1 MKNSFFAIMLIVTL
15 ALLSGCNTM
24 SGIGQ
29 DIEQAGD
36 AIEKAATKNK
46 TY

>member
-1 MKNSFFAIMLIVTL
+1 MKRYFFAIMLVINLVLL
-15 ALLSGCNTM
+15 AGCNTM

>member
-1 MKNSFFAIMLIVTL
+1 MRTYFVTFMLILSL
-15 ALLSGCNTM
+15 ALMAGCNTM
-24 SGIGQ
+24 SGIGK

-36 AIEKAATKNK
+36 AIEHAATKNK

>member
-1 MKNSFFAIMLIVTL
+1 MKRYIFAIMLIVNLLLL
-15 ALLSGCNTM
+15 AGCNTM
-24 SGIGQ
+24 SGLGQ

>member
-1 MKNSFFAIMLIVTL
+1 MKSYFFAIMLVINL
-15 ALLSGCNTM
+15 ALLVGCNTM